1 MDRLENAL
9 YLIVRDK
16 INRTNYTEF
25 NNLLTEYKAVY
36 DMKDRMDP
44 TDNTKYSQEI
54 INHVNNIKAIY
65 KKFNI
70 LQFNENIEL
79 KYNEI
84 LNDTITSSYNITRIQ
99 QEKQYNVD
107 KLTQPLYKYKIGYL
121 MKSNNINIT
130 KPITIDVDNNL
141 DLSDIKNENI
151 TKIGNALNKLISGK
165 NIHIQNILNCIF
177 DINPNYFK
185 IDKNDTG
192 FNELTIPGRIITCI
206 DDNNDETN
214 NKIKLQMY
222 KDIYLNLSSQR
233 TNDNISN
240 VQFIKFISDNIHPF
254 NVDDIQNNLNDMD
267 IKSKFVKIDDIE
279 LTDSNI
285 NNVED
290 IKTFEDWNKKIF
302 EKLKDVLNIK
312 EHTTNINNILNT
324 NIFIEIGPPD
334 NIKYEIPFKSI
345 LQNLNTKTGQLY
357 FDINEDSFNNYFKNK
372 YNAVLQHLKFA
383 PDNYITNLGDGMF
396 MNINKILN
404 KYLNDDIN
412 DIKIKGILGTDVL
425 SKLLGKNND
434 EEIDKK
440 HIDKYCSIVFK
451 NTVDKTE
458 VFQKLLDIFKNYD
471 TDDTKFIKLFYSIAY
486 QNKQNK

>member
-84 LNDTITSSYNITRIQ
+84 LNNTITSSYNITRIQ

-192 FNELTIPGRIITCI
+192 FNELNIPGI
-206 DDNNDETN
+206 
-214 NKIKLQMY
+214 
-222 KDIYLNLSSQR
+222 
-233 TNDNISN
+233 
-240 VQFIKFISDNIHPF
+240 
-254 NVDDIQNNLNDMD
+254 
-267 IKSKFVKIDDIE
+267 
-279 LTDSNI
+279 
-285 NNVED
+285 
-290 IKTFEDWNKKIF
+290 IKT
-302 EKLKDVLNIK
+302 
-312 EHTTNINNILNT
+312 
-324 NIFIEIGPPD
+324 
-334 NIKYEIPFKSI
+334 
-345 LQNLNTKTGQLY
+345 
-357 FDINEDSFNNYFKNK
+357 
-372 YNAVLQHLKFA
+372 
-383 PDNYITNLGDGMF
+383 
-396 MNINKILN
+396 
-404 KYLNDDIN
+404 
-412 DIKIKGILGTDVL
+412 
-425 SKLLGKNND
+425 
-434 EEIDKK
+434 
-440 HIDKYCSIVFK
+440 
-451 NTVDKTE
+451 
-458 VFQKLLDIFKNYD
+458 
-471 TDDTKFIKLFYSIAY
+471 
-486 QNKQNK
+486 